1 MSVTEKGFMSS
12 SQSFITMAD
21 KKSQKVES
29 NLRQNMKT
37 NDQSLVFNHIGSNN
51 QQLRKSSIVASNG
64 LVLNKRLNK
73 LREVKC
79 CRQIYSFSS
88 NHLIF
93 RI

>member
-37 NDQSLVFNHIGSNN
+37 NRRG
-51 QQLRKSSIVASNG
+51 
-64 LVLNKRLNK
+64 
-73 LREVKC
+73 E
-79 CRQIYSFSS
+79 
-88 NHLIF
+88 
-93 RI
+93 